1 MARQY
6 KYRALVRLDPD
17 AGTGRGGPPLPETGG
32 RVVVRAEHHETHD
45 SKMFS
50 ALVNRV
56 RDEPLQAGDHS
67 IQLTVTVLGEDVS
80 DYLEVGDTF
89 ALWRGHDIG
98 RGLISQ
104 RLTLWAE
111 AP

>member
-6 KYRALVRLDPD
+6 KYRALVRLDP
-17 AGTGRGGPPLPETGG
+17 AVGGDRPLPEVGG
-32 RVVVRAEHHETHD
+32 RVVVRAEHHDTHR

-50 ALVNRV
+50 ALVNGAH
-56 RDEPLQAGDHS
+56 EPLRAGGHS
-67 IQLTVTVLGEDVS
+67 IQLTVTVLGEDVG
-80 DYLEVGDTF
+80 DYLEAGDTF

-98 RGLISQ
+98 RGLISR
-104 RLTLWAE
+104 RLHFGAE

>member
-17 AGTGRGGPPLPETGG
+17 AGSDRPLPETGG
-32 RVVVRAEHHETHD
+32 RVVVRAEHHDTHR

-50 ALVNRV
+50 ALVSGVHEPV
-56 RDEPLQAGDHS
+56 RAGGHS
-67 IQLTVTVLGEDVS
+67 IQLTVTVLGEDVGN
-80 DYLEVGDTF
+80 YLEVGDTF
-89 ALWRGHDIG
+89 TIWRGHDIG
-98 RGLISQ
+98 RGLISR
-104 RLTLWAE
+104 RLHFGAE